1 MSTLTKLFFFQHILL
16 QCSILH
22 AARLAVL
29 DLTLELWDQAI
40 CCIVT
45 LLLCYFVIL
54 LLCYFVSLQWPHVR
68 IVRAGIL
75 LPSDLTLPVSSL
87 PILLPT
93 QTHKPKERQGEKKT
107 QNGKVGNQSK
117 VRPILGNIFNVF
129 VFCEKNLFA
138 TCLACKSERRV
149 WCYVQFSDQWGQ
161 QHWLSCST
169 RVWWCYFK

>member
-1 MSTLTKLFFFQHILL
+1 MSTLTKLFSFNIFHYNVLFYTRHDLL
-16 QCSILH
+16 FWTLNFS
-22 AARLAVL
+22 

-68 IVRAGIL
+68 IVRPGIL

-117 VRPILGNIFNVF
+117 VRPILGNIFNF
-129 VFCEKNLFA
+129 LFSLKKSFCSMFCLQIWEACVVLRAIFWSVRSA
-138 TCLACKSERRV
+138 TLAFLL
-149 WCYVQFSDQWGQ
+149 Y
-161 QHWLSCST
+161 
-169 RVWWCYFK
+169 

>member
-1 MSTLTKLFFFQHILL
+1 MSTLTKMFLFQHISL
-16 QCSILH
+16 QCFILH
-22 AARLAVL
+22 AAWLAVL
-29 DLTLELWDQAI
+29 DID
-40 CCIVT
+40 
-45 LLLCYFVIL
+45 LLHCYFVIL

-68 IVRAGIL
+68 IVRPGIL

-129 VFCEKNLFA
+129 VFSEKIFLQHVLPANQIWEACVVLRAIFWSVRSA
-138 TCLACKSERRV
+138 TLAFLL
-149 WCYVQFSDQWGQ
+149 Y
-161 QHWLSCST
+161 
-169 RVWWCYFK
+169 